1 MAARMM
7 RVDLHGKAFG
17 ETQVLGPIQME
28 IGPTEAI
35 ALIGPSGIGK
45 STLLRLI
52 AGLDRDFEG
61 SISGVGR
68 LSFVFQEPTL
78 LPWRSARD
86 NIALAADVSPKKADA
101 LINQVGLKDKAN
113 LYPSQLSLG
122 QRRRIAIV
130 RAFARNPETLLMD
143 EPFASL
149 DAEAALSMRSML
161 SDLLRTRPT
170 RLILVSHDAADVE
183 ALATRT
189 ISLAGSPA
197 EISRAAG
204 PDIE

>member
-1 MAARMM
+1 MM

-17 ETQVLGPIQME
+17 ETKVLGPINME
-28 IGPTEAI
+28 IGATEAV

-52 AGLDRDFEG
+52 AGLDLDFDG

-78 LPWRSARD
+78 LPWRSSRD
-86 NIALAADVSPKKADA
+86 NIALAADVSLDEADA
-101 LINQVGLKDKAN
+101 LLVQVGLADKAS
-113 LYPSQLSLG
+113 LFPSQLSLG
-122 QRRRIAIV
+122 QRRRIAIL
-130 RAFARNPETLLMD
+130 RAFARKPETLLMD

-149 DAEAALSMRSML
+149 DTETAHSMRAML
-161 SDLLRTRPT
+161 SDLLRDRPT

-183 ALATRT
+183 ALTTRT
-189 ISLAGSPA
+189 IRLAGSPA
-197 EISRAAG
+197 EISAA
-204 PDIE
+204 